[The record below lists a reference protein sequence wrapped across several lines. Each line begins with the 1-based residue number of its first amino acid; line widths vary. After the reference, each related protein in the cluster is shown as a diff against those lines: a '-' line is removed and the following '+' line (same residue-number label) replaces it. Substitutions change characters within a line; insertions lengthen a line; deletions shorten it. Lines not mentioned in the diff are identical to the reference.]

1 VEELINFGIE
11 LGVAG
16 AALTG
21 QATCGDKYVY
31 EMFAGGVLLALV
43 DGIGHGP
50 EAAAAAEAACTILK
64 KHAADPVTALAERC
78 HNGLRGTRGV
88 VMSLAAFDLEHNL
101 LTWLGIGNVLGILR
115 RTGLPMDATGE
126 LLLLRAGV
134 VGSHLPHLRP
144 SILRVVPGDILVL
157 ATDGVEGGFVAR
169 ISSIEAPLRVAQAI
183 LDSYNKRIDDALV
196 LVARYQ
202 GHHTNADREN
212 SN

>member
-1 VEELINFGIE
+1 MEGLINSGIE

-21 QATCGDKYVY
+21 QAACGDKYVY

-64 KHAADPVTALAERC
+64 NHAADPVIALAERC
-78 HNGLRGTRGV
+78 HNCLRETRGV

-101 LTWLGIGNVLGILR
+101 LSWLGIGNVLGILR
-115 RTGLPMDATGE
+115 RSGLPMDATGE
-126 LLLLRAGV
+126 FLLLRAGV
-134 VGSHLPHLRP
+134 VGSHLPRLRP
-144 SILRVVPGDILVL
+144 STLRVVPGDTLVL
-157 ATDGVEGGFVAR
+157 ATDGVEGGFAAR
-169 ISSIEAPLRVAQAI
+169 ITSSEAPLRIAHAI
-183 LDSYNKRIDDALV
+183 LDGYNKKIDDALV

-202 GHHTNADREN
+202 
-212 SN
+212 